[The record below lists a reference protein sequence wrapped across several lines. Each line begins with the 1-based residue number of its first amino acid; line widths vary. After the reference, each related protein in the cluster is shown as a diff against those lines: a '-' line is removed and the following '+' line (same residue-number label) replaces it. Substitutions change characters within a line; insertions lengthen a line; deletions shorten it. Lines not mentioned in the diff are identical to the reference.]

1 MKVLFFT
8 IATDKY
14 YDFFIENLFN
24 SLKKHVKFDFD
35 FVCFTDKQNVTSF
48 KTIQISHLPFPLNT
62 LLRYEI
68 FCKNEKLFTK
78 YDYVFYL
85 DADMILISDI
95 GQEIISDSVNVEH
108 PGFWGKNR
116 EDFPYEKNEKSTAY
130 MNQDE
135 GTQYYQGC
143 LQGGRSDDFLNMCKV
158 LAENI
163 RIDLKKNII
172 AEWHD
177 ESHMNRYRFC
187 HPPTKVLS
195 PDYALP
201 SEWLGLKKE
210 TVSVE
215 TVIIKPEKT
224 HILTVTGHI
233 KAVSEEQE
241 VQIITIHNIN
251 YESSDPKILHIK
263 KDHESIRQ

>member
-48 KTIQISHLPFPLNT
+48 KTIKISHLPFPLNT

-68 FCKNEKLFTK
+68 FCENEKIFKK

-85 DADMILISDI
+85 DADMLLVGDI
-95 GQEIISDSVNVEH
+95 GQEIISDVVNVLH
-108 PGFWGKNR
+108 PGFYNKNR
-116 EDFPYEKNEKSTAY
+116 EYFSYEKNEKSTAY
-130 MNQDE
+130 MSPEQGIN
-135 GTQYYQGC
+135 YYQGC
-143 LQGGRSDDFLNMCKV
+143 VQGGKTDLFLEMCYV
-158 LAENI
+158 LKQNI
-163 RIDLKKNII
+163 RIDLKNNII
-172 AEWHD
+172 AEWWD
-177 ESHMNRYRFC
+177 ESHMNKYRFLN
-187 HPPTKVLS
+187 PPTKILS

-201 SEWLGLKKE
+201 SEWFGVKRE
-210 TVSVE
+210 CTVE
-215 TVIIKPEKT
+215 TLFEEKIIIDSVGDLKLIEEEK
-224 HILTVTGHI
+224 
-233 KAVSEEQE
+233 
-241 VQIITIHNIN
+241 QIVHWNIN
-251 YESSDPKILHIK
+251 YESSDVKILHIK